1 MLTHINYLSSLKKTF
16 NTGRKMEAK
25 LEKKRFLTGFKPT
38 GHIHLGNYFGAI
50 QPAIELSK
58 KREHEVILMIA
69 NWHGLADR
77 KNIFSPAKHTKETLA
92 TFIALGFELKDNS
105 IIIQSDFNEILEIQ
119 WYLSSVAT
127 VGLLERAHAYKDAI
141 QNGKVP
147 SIALFNYPILMAA
160 DILTFGSEYVPIGKD
175 QSQHL
180 EYASDL
186 AKGFNN
192 LTNTKTFLEPK
203 AIIQETPILIGTD
216 GTRKMSKSYKNEIP
230 IFTEEK
236 ELEKRIKE
244 IKTDSK
250 GLNDPKDPE
259 TCTIYNIF
267 KTFAS
272 KSAMEHMYE
281 SLKRGQNYGYGHAK
295 LDFISE
301 HKRVFSEKRKKF
313 QYYFESDDISSLLK
327 EGYERAEDHA
337 RRTLEKARKALKI
350 PSLSSL

>member
-1 MLTHINYLSSLKKTF
+1 MQTQVK
-16 NTGRKMEAK
+16 
-25 LEKKRFLTGFKPT
+25 KKRFLTGFKPT

-50 QPAIELSK
+50 KPAVELS
-58 KREHEVILMIA
+58 HNSDYEVILMIA

-92 TFIALGFELKDNS
+92 TFLALGFDVKNNS
-105 IIIQSDFNEILEIQ
+105 IIVQSDFSEILEIQ

-141 QNGKVP
+141 QNGKTP

-160 DILTFGSEYVPIGKD
+160 DILTFESEFVPIGKD

-186 AKGFNN
+186 AKSFNN
-192 LTNTKTFLEPK
+192 QTQSKTFLEPK
-203 AIIQETPILIGTD
+203 AIIQDTPILIGTD

-230 IFTEEK
+230 IFCDEK

-250 GLNDPKDPE
+250 GLDEPKDPE
-259 TCTIYNIF
+259 SSTIYNIF

-272 KSAMEHMYE
+272 PSAQEHMYE
-281 SLKRGQNYGYGHAK
+281 SLKRGKNYGYGHAK
-295 LDFISE
+295 RDFLSE
-301 HKRVFSEKRKKF
+301 HKSIFSEKRKVF
-313 QYYFESDDISSLLK
+313 EYYLESDDMSSLLK
-327 EGYERAEDHA
+327 EGYEKAQEISQK
-337 RRTLEKARKALKI
+337 TLKKARQALKI
-350 PSLSSL
+350 MDLHSL